1 MHLVCTH
8 HITHRTQHSEK
19 REFCFTRNG
28 IGFKPEA
35 IGQHY
40 FSTARMHRSGS
51 KSRNGEA
58 PLTITSNNI
67 ESLLRILA
75 TLSFADVVVLAV
87 KRGVL
92 SSGDTMVVPL
102 DLKRGL
108 PPGHL
113 GLFISPSQHAKNKEL
128 FY

>member
-1 MHLVCTH
+1 
-8 HITHRTQHSEK
+8 
-19 REFCFTRNG
+19 
-28 IGFKPEA
+28 
-35 IGQHY
+35 
-40 FSTARMHRSGS
+40 MHRSGS
-51 KSRNGEA
+51 KSRNGA
-58 PLTITSNNI
+58 TPLTVTSNNI
-67 ESLLRILA
+67 ESLLPILA

-113 GLFISPSQHAKNKEL
+113 GLFISLRQHAKNKEL
-128 FY
+128 FYLLE

>member
-1 MHLVCTH
+1 
-8 HITHRTQHSEK
+8 
-19 REFCFTRNG
+19 
-28 IGFKPEA
+28 
-35 IGQHY
+35 
-40 FSTARMHRSGS
+40 MHRSGS
-51 KSRNGEA
+51 KSRNGET

-67 ESLLRILA
+67 ESLLCILA
-75 TLSFADVVVLAV
+75 TLSFADV